1 MLHKNSAMHDK
12 MVAPD
17 RQMQNVEGRLLHGNQ
32 FRTCNLAPFPFA
44 YGTNVTKLV

>member
-1 MLHKNSAMHDK
+1 LFKMLHKNSAMHDK

-32 FRTCNLAPFPFA
+32 FRTCNLAPSLLR
-44 YGTNVTKLV
+44 TEQT